1 MIHHVGEEDFLVYV
15 SLDKEEGTVHDGEG
29 PPGEGGLQAP
39 GHAGVIVLRP
49 FRDAGQLW
57 HFLKEENAAEVFGG
71 QLAEVFLLL
80 PHLEIRHGF
89 PGFEGLEEIPGDDGV
104 KDFVEKVL
112 EGGDAGGGQSAPM
125 MALPGVPTVLPVAVD
140 SLGMNIPTNFPPVTN
155 LCFWGVERGS
165 NAVSL
170 GIGHACGWA
179 DIYASRNNCTPSIL
193 YESPQVSW
201 MPHDWNNGTGCR
213 FYSQLKSQSDIIL
226 RLLMHGVNAGGQS
239 DIPSGGVFGLGNDGG
254 TGLMN
259 IGRYGMTTV
268 SPHSN

>member
-1 MIHHVGEEDFLVYV
+1 MGSIGIACLGLVGVVVALALPAWLLSRWFADR
-15 SLDKEEGTVHDGEG
+15 
-29 PPGEGGLQAP
+29 
-39 GHAGVIVLRP
+39 GVRP
-49 FRDAGQLW
+49 FR
-57 HFLKEENAAEVFGG
+57 EAAKHLPRSVVEC
-71 QLAEVFLLL
+71 LLL
-80 PHLEIRHGF
+80 LCVTFGFIRYG
-89 PGFEGLEEIPGDDGV
+89 GS
-104 KDFVEKVL
+104 K

-226 RLLMHGVNAGGQS
+226 RLLMHGMNAGGQS

>member
-1 MIHHVGEEDFLVYV
+1 MNG
-15 SLDKEEGTVHDGEG
+15 
-29 PPGEGGLQAP
+29 
-39 GHAGVIVLRP
+39 
-49 FRDAGQLW
+49 
-57 HFLKEENAAEVFGG
+57 
-71 QLAEVFLLL
+71 
-80 PHLEIRHGF
+80 LEIYFITG
-89 PGFEGLEEIPGDDGV
+89 
-104 KDFVEKVL
+104 
-112 EGGDAGGGQSAPM
+112 
-125 MALPGVPTVLPVAVD
+125 
-140 SLGMNIPTNFPPVTN
+140 N
-155 LCFWGVERGS
+155 GS
-165 NAVSL
+165 NMEPLGKHSPSGIILKASVSSVVL
-170 GIGHACGWA
+170 AHEFGHACVWA